1 MSDTTAAG
9 HLPTGNLSV
18 EFHQL
23 FPNGDGAERSLS
35 VPLPPGRIVRGDE
48 GDSDVAAL
56 WLSDEPAPDGL
67 WSRLRAEHPRSGLWP
82 LLLRPLGA
90 DEPGRPWD
98 DGELWPD
105 DMSSPDEHDP
115 EALLAQWWQ
124 AYTTP
129 DPEQDDLSPA
139 ERLAITAPYGQ
150 QWPGLAP
157 SAVRDDPDVVA
168 QTLAAELPSFRAT
181 WRLGLVAADRGADAL
196 TVAGWMGPANY
207 TNDTAE
213 LSAVLRSWEER
224 FGARVVGVGFADLYL
239 SVAAAPRNREEALP
253 IAAEH
258 FAFCPD
264 NIWQGAQTLEA
275 YADGLVDANAWVFW
289 WD

>member
-1 MSDTTAAG
+1 VSDAIAAG
-9 HLPTGNLSV
+9 HLAV

-23 FPNGDGAERSLS
+23 FPNGDAAGRALS

-48 GDSDVAAL
+48 GDSDLAAL

-67 WSRLRAEHPRSGLWP
+67 WARLRAEHSRSGLWP
-82 LLLRPLGA
+82 LLLRPLS
-90 DEPGRPWD
+90 DEPSRPWE

-124 AYTTP
+124 DNTVT

-150 QWPGLAP
+150 HWPGLAP
-157 SAVRDDPDVVA
+157 SAKRDDPDRVA
-168 QTLAAELPSFRAT
+168 DTLAAELPTFGGT
-181 WRLGLVAADRGADAL
+181 WRLGLVATDRGADAL
-196 TVAGWMGPANY
+196 TIAGWIGPVNY

-224 FGARVVGVGFADLYL
+224 FGARVVGAGFADLYL
-239 SVAAAPRNREEALP
+239 SVAAPPRNREEALP

-264 NIWQGAQTLEA
+264 NIWQGSETLEA
-275 YADGLVDANAWVFW
+275 YADGLVEANAWVFW